1 MYYLYCHSQEAPEA
15 DAQGTDAR
23 AWVCLWQ
30 DAHKRAILAKLGEV
44 ALAASPPW
52 RRFRIYYAR
61 SYRRA
66 IRVVVEGR
74 IRDGAYTVENK
85 S

>member
-1 MYYLYCHSQEAPEA
+1 MYYLYCHSQDAAEA
-15 DAQGTDAR
+15 DAQGADAR

-30 DAHKRAILAKLGEV
+30 DPHKRVILAKLHDL
-44 ALAASPPW
+44 ALAVSPPW
-52 RRFRIYYAR
+52 RRFRIFYAR

-66 IRVVVEGR
+66 IRVIAEGT
-74 IRDGAYTVENK
+74 IDGGVYTLENK